1 MVDATDNKEE
11 WSKRQTTVQ
20 NPNSRLGAPIRTHD
34 EPQEHNKPTHRSHA
48 RIRIVQIAQLDPYRT
63 SHATSAPSLP
73 VVAHPA
79 SHMPAS
85 TPDPAAPAA
94 AVDAPASA
102 MASPPAPAAAAA
114 QMAASPSPAAAAAST
129 AGVSA
134 AQSSAEPIAP
144 SAVPA
149 PLVEHRPLVV
159 CGPSGVGKGTLL
171 SRLLREHPDL
181 FAKSVSH
188 TTRPPRAGEVGGT
201 HYHFTTPERL
211 LDQVK
216 QGKFIEHACVH
227 GNYYGTSIDSVSAV
241 MASGR
246 VCLLEIDIQG
256 VQAVRR
262 VPSLAPR
269 TIFVRA
275 PTFGDLADRLTGRGS
290 ENAETLNKRLD
301 TARAEMDFFYTN
313 RHIFEADLINDDVE
327 RAYLNLIEQL
337 HKLYPQLNLLD
348 RHHCKHGHK
357 HAHHHQQK

>member
-1 MVDATDNKEE
+1 MAA
-11 WSKRQTTVQ
+11 
-20 NPNSRLGAPIRTHD
+20 AP
-34 EPQEHNKPTHRSHA
+34 SHA
-48 RIRIVQIAQLDPYRT
+48 E
-63 SHATSAPSLP
+63 
-73 VVAHPA
+73 
-79 SHMPAS
+79 
-85 TPDPAAPAA
+85 
-94 AVDAPASA
+94 
-102 MASPPAPAAAAA
+102 
-114 QMAASPSPAAAAAST
+114 AAAST
-129 AGVSA
+129 AAVSA
-134 AQSSAEPIAP
+134 AQSAAEPIAA
-144 SAVPA
+144 SSVPT

-188 TTRPPRAGEVGGT
+188 TTRPPRAGEVSGT
-201 HYHFTTPERL
+201 HYHFTTPEQL
-211 LDQVK
+211 LEQVK
-216 QGKFIEHACVH
+216 EGKFIEHACVH
-227 GNYYGTSIDSVSAV
+227 GNYYGTSIDSVSEV
-241 MASGR
+241 MSSGR

-262 VPSLAPR
+262 VPTLAPR

-337 HKLYPQLNLLD
+337 HKLYPQLQLLE
-348 RHHCKHGHK
+348 RHHSKHGHI
-357 HAHHHQQK
+357 HVHHHHHHQCK